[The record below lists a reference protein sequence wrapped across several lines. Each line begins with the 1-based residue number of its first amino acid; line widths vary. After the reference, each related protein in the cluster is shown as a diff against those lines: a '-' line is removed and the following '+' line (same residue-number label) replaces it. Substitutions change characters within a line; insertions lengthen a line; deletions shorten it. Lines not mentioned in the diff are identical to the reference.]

1 MKVEVWISALLSMSP
16 DSSELVRQRVI
27 ESLQELGRIK
37 RKRVLLFLHNFLMER
52 QTLPMSQR
60 TTLLKSVVLI
70 VKENTRNLSRP
81 LSKKMIAMASM
92 EMSKMTGINDLHRE
106 SASKF
111 LLVLGSS
118 FPIEVFM
125 ELQSMLQRQNPAKF
139 YVILTLAN
147 LCSENGCCIVPL
159 LKPILDTI
167 LSLLNVETCKRMRW
181 VFCYALGHFS
191 KSILTYN
198 SDPHLPAKKC
208 LYVSELSS
216 AYDILFQSWLNS
228 RDPKMTTGV
237 VEAIGQIIYLLPSD
251 KIENELPALIPAI
264 LSLYQKSY
272 SDLSVTKGLCGILCT
287 ALERNSKMLV
297 SHLEHLLVTL
307 HLQICISMDHPTS
320 ALSECLRS
328 KILCCF
334 QILSSSFGQEIARF
348 LLLQL
353 EISNDQIQLGALAI
367 LKHLINMV
375 PASVETHKSQIM
387 SSVSL
392 SVLRSGHRVK
402 GFLSQLVQA
411 LASHGYLELEGG
423 VELVRFIV
431 DQCALAKDEDGESH
445 RTRGNNEPH
454 EGGVTDGELKS
465 LYERL
470 LERLT
475 ATTMIDNVLWPLLL
489 EFVVPARYTNALA
502 AVCSSLAY
510 LGSKKQQAGET
521 EFVLNYDEHT
531 NLPNRQAL
539 LTRLLAVSSSP
550 YEGRGQGAPALSLL
564 WVLGINVHPAA
575 VNVWD
580 KELPGLVN
588 YLQEC
593 PEDHLVQNEWEQKLL
608 QVLSRTLEEIEDEVW
623 IVRLSE
629 EMTKQI
635 QRSHSSSQQKGFL
648 YKCLGITLQLTQSHG
663 VVKRKLQVM
672 LQIVQHDKDLEREG
686 VATAIGYCAQT
697 HLETSLTVLK
707 NCSKLNIFKKTAS
720 FYQIMKDHGNI
731 GIMQVKSTLILC
743 YGYIILHC
751 PKDIILPRIETDIL
765 QNVLKHFNIK
775 ILGMK
780 VPVRHP
786 MMKLSLIKTVTLLA
800 TAFQCGEGQ
809 QCYKLSRKTELLTY
823 MQEFIKAEPTDS
835 LTTDIRKDAMDASS
849 CLVNVEPVFVLND
862 YGELIK
868 LCLNSIFSLPSLEAG
883 ESREVDRMKRQDL
896 YNATLMALED
906 LLTQLLSLDLSPKG
920 FQYLFSFLV
929 IWIESTNNYE
939 RERSLMMTLHLLT
952 FYQDTFVV
960 NEKDLSH
967 SFVEM
972 IGYTVVRCSDP
983 SLAVRE
989 IASECLYVLLCLQ
1002 LRLVGFPVD
1011 HKDSNVEHLKTIK
1024 VGLKDTDFEALFYVC
1039 IDLGKVLSRCVP
1051 HAHVNTL
1058 LLTISERLAEEQLN
1072 GSYAASIVVNVLVR
1086 NCGTILTD
1094 IPGVIK
1100 SLYHQ
1105 LQLITQPHVTRSVIH
1120 SISILASQNVPM
1132 VLPYLLKHQI
1142 PFQTYTDDIWRSL
1155 LSDSTLATTSIK
1167 YLLNNLKLMYDDN
1180 KESLMQEMV
1189 LTTQQSLAVIH
1200 ALHAMI
1206 CCPESDDAVNIL
1218 YPQLFCVILLFLSSS
1233 VQICSRD
1240 FLRTPKQRKSSTL
1253 PERAGNADICNYMV
1267 EILQALLRDSMRED
1281 ASAMEEKGWDLIKT
1295 PGRHHEGV
1303 MLLANKMAVCAVPHL
1318 ISIVEELIPFLA
1330 NLQERQRVAVAAFFA
1345 ELLNHSVVMDLS
1357 LADTLVGSLLRC
1369 LIDTSP
1375 TIQGLAIRGLGN
1387 TAAGAALNIEKYSHK
1402 LLSALIAV
1410 IHKYWKSNNLMAME
1424 AMSSIAKVLDS
1435 LQGHFAD
1442 YTLIDVAL
1450 TIESLFDN
1458 ELEKMRASAF
1468 KVLGKLIRFG
1478 NPERNPVLAEHLHVT
1493 LINLLLHL
1501 NDESM
1506 EVTKVCRSVLKL
1518 MGPIVGSDSLGSVFQ
1533 EVTSEDSALD
1543 YEAYLSKVS
1552 QHISEDLPDR
1562 VPSYIMNCAAFFTN
1576 PQAEIRQNAVTLI
1589 GLLMHD
1595 GVDEFATQLSADSV
1609 CKEICT
1615 LLSDPVRCVRLKAAI
1630 AIRHL
1635 HMY

>member
-1 MKVEVWISALLSMSP
+1 MKVEAWISALQSMSP

-27 ESLQELGRIK
+27 ESLQDLGRIK
-37 RKRVLLFLHNFLMER
+37 RKRVLLLLHNFLVER
-52 QTLPMSQR
+52 QTLPLSQR
-60 TTLLKSVVLI
+60 TTLLKSAVLI
-70 VKENTRNLSRP
+70 VKENTRHLSRP
-81 LSKKMIAMASM
+81 LSKRMISMASM
-92 EMSKMTGINDLHRE
+92 EMSKITGINDSHRE
-106 SASKF
+106 TASKF
-111 LLVLGSS
+111 LLILGSM
-118 FPIEVFM
+118 FPVEVFM
-125 ELQSMLQRQNPAKF
+125 ELQSMLQRQNPANF

-167 LSLLNVETCKRMRW
+167 LGLLNIETCKRMRW

-198 SDPHLPAKKC
+198 SDPHLPTKKC
-208 LYVSELSS
+208 LYVTELSS
-216 AYDILFQSWLNS
+216 AYDVLFQSWLNS

-251 KIENELPALIPAI
+251 KVENELPALIPAI

-287 ALERNSKMLV
+287 ALERNSKMLL

-307 HLQICISMDHPTS
+307 HQQICISMDHPTT
-320 ALSECLRS
+320 ALSECLRN

-334 QILSSSFGQEIARF
+334 QILSSSFGQEIGKF

-353 EISNDQIQLGALAI
+353 EMSNDQIQLGALAI
-367 LKHLINMV
+367 LKHLVNMV
-375 PASVETHKSQIM
+375 PSSLETHKAQIM
-387 SSVSL
+387 SSVSM
-392 SVLRSGHRVK
+392 SVLRSSHRVK

-431 DQCALAKDEDGESH
+431 EQCSLPMGEEGESH
-445 RTRGNNEPH
+445 RTRDSSEQH
-454 EGGVTDGELKS
+454 ESGVTDGELKS
-465 LYERL
+465 LYVRL

-475 ATTMIDNVLWPLLL
+475 TTTMVDNVLWPLLL
-489 EFVVPARYTNALA
+489 EFIIPARYTNALA
-502 AVCSSLAY
+502 DVCSSLAY
-510 LGSKKQQAGET
+510 LGSKKQRAGET
-521 EFVLNYDEHT
+521 EFVLNYEEHT

-550 YEGRGQGAPALSLL
+550 YEGRGRGAPALSLL

-580 KELPGLVN
+580 KELPALVS
-588 YLQEC
+588 YLRER
-593 PEDHLVQNEWEQKLL
+593 PEDHLIQNDWEQRLL

-648 YKCLGITLQLTQSHG
+648 YKCVGIALQLTQSQG

-686 VATAIGYCAQT
+686 IATAIGYCAQT

-780 VPVRHP
+780 VQVRYP
-786 MMKLSLIKTVTLLA
+786 TMKLSLIKTITLLA
-800 TAFQCGEGQ
+800 TAFQYGEGQ
-809 QCYKLSRKTELLTY
+809 ASYKLSRKTELLTY
-823 MQEFIKAEPTDS
+823 LQEFIKAEPTDS

-849 CLVNVEPVFVLND
+849 CLVTVEPVFVLND
-862 YGELIK
+862 HGELVK
-868 LCLNSIFSLPSLEAG
+868 LCLHSIFSLPSLETG
-883 ESREVDRMKRQDL
+883 ESREVDRMKRQEL
-896 YNATLMALED
+896 YDETLMSLED

-920 FQYLFSFLV
+920 LQYLFSFLV
-929 IWIESTNNYE
+929 IWIESTKNYE
-939 RERSLMMTLHLLT
+939 RERSLAMALHLLT

-960 NEKDLSH
+960 NEQGSSH

-972 IGYTVVRCSDP
+972 IGYAVVRCSD
-983 SLAVRE
+983 SSFTVRE
-989 IASECLYVLLCLQ
+989 RALECLYVLLYLQ
-1002 LRLVGFPVD
+1002 LRLAGFPMD
-1011 HKDSNVEHLKTIK
+1011 HKDSSVEHLKAIK
-1024 VGLKDTDFEALFYVC
+1024 DGLKDSGFEALFHVC

-1051 HAHVNTL
+1051 HNQVNAL
-1058 LLTISERLAEEQLN
+1058 LLIISEKLADEQLN
-1072 GSYAASIVVNVLVR
+1072 GSYAASVIVNVLVR
-1086 NCGTILTD
+1086 NCGTVLTN
-1094 IPGVIK
+1094 IPGIIR

-1105 LQLITQPHVTRSVIH
+1105 LQLISQPQVTRSVIH

-1218 YPQLFCVILLFLSSS
+1218 YPQLFSVILLHLSSS

-1240 FLRTPKQRKSSTL
+1240 FLRIPKQRKSSVFNEET
-1253 PERAGNADICNYMV
+1253 GNTDICNYIV
-1267 EILQALLRDSMRED
+1267 EILQALLRSSMCQGVK
-1281 ASAMEEKGWDLIKT
+1281 AMEEKAWELIKC

-1303 MLLANKMAVCAVPHL
+1303 MLLANKMVVCAVPHL

-1357 LADTLVGSLLRC
+1357 LTDTLVGSLLRC
-1369 LIDTSP
+1369 LIDPSP

-1387 TAAGAALNIEKYSHK
+1387 TAAGAAQNLEKYCNK
-1402 LLSALIAV
+1402 LLIALIAV
-1410 IHKYWKSNNLMAME
+1410 IHKYWKSNNLMAIE

-1435 LQGHFAD
+1435 LHGHFAD
-1442 YTLIDVAL
+1442 YILIDVAL
-1450 TIESLFDN
+1450 TIESLFEN
-1458 ELEKMRASAF
+1458 ELERVRASAF
-1468 KVLGKLIRFG
+1468 KVLGKLVRFG

-1493 LINLLLHL
+1493 LVSLLLHL
-1501 NDESM
+1501 NDENM
-1506 EVTKVCRSVLKL
+1506 EVVKVCRSVLKL
-1518 MGPIVGSDSLGSVFQ
+1518 MGPIVGSDSLSSMFQ
-1533 EVTSEDSALD
+1533 EVSPEDPMLD
-1543 YEAYLSKVS
+1543 YEAYLTKVS

-1562 VPSYIMNCAAFFTN
+1562 MTAYIMNSAAFFTN
-1576 PQAEIRQNAVTLI
+1576 PQAGIRQNAVTLI

-1595 GVDEFATQLSADSV
+1595 GVDEFATQFSADSV

-1615 LLSDPVRCVRLKAAI
+1615 LLSDPVRGVRLKAAI
-1630 AIRHL
+1630 AVRYL
-1635 HMY
+1635 YMY